1 MFEFASPDTYA
12 RLRDALHRESYTE
25 AAVLEAAGLS
35 DLLRVRDRSV
45 NLLLRKAADAG
56 RLGTLIRL
64 WLMCVPTGADDVARA
79 TSPVSLDELIHAG
92 LVRMEGD
99 RVRPLVQ
106 LLPFRGFF
114 LAVDAPT
121 TRETRKRA
129 DYVMGIGSSS
139 MTLANAT
146 IRRPVEAVLDI
157 GTGCGV
163 QAFLAASHAGRVTGV
178 DLNARAISLATF
190 NARLSGI
197 DNVEFLEG
205 NLLAPVEGRTFELIV
220 ANPPFVIS
228 PETTYI
234 YRDGGAASD
243 GITQRVAREA
253 PGVLREGGFAQMICN
268 WAHVRGEM
276 WEDRVAG
283 WVRGSGCDA
292 LVLRSATLSA
302 RDYAE
307 TWIDHTESDDPEEF
321 SRRLDAWLAYFERER
336 IESISAGLIML
347 RRREGSNWF
356 AAEDAP
362 ERMKGPA
369 GDAIAAS
376 FDARTM
382 LHQAPGVQGLRALR
396 VRPADALQLM
406 HELRPQSSA
415 WGVAAITLRL
425 ERGIAYEASL
435 DAYLNA
441 LLLRCDGS
449 RTLGELAAEVAAGF
463 GVDANELVAAMEDPV
478 RQLIARGFVEIVRE
492 Q

>member
-12 RLRDALHRESYTE
+12 RLRDALHRASYTE
-25 AAVLEAAGLS
+25 AAVLEAAGLT

-45 NLLLRKAADAG
+45 NLLLRKADDAG
-56 RLGTLIRL
+56 VLGTLIRL
-64 WLMCVPTGADDVARA
+64 WLMCVPTAVEDVQRAVAPVTIDDLV
-79 TSPVSLDELIHAG
+79 LAG
-92 LVRMEGD
+92 LVRIEVD
-99 RVRPLVQ
+99 RLRPLVQ

-114 LAVDAPT
+114 LASDAPT
-121 TRETRKRA
+121 SRDDRKHA

-146 IRRPVEAVLDI
+146 IRRPVEHVLDI

-163 QAFLAASHAGRVTGV
+163 QAFLAASHAERITGV
-178 DLNARAISLATF
+178 DLNARAIALATF

-197 DNVEFLEG
+197 DNVEFLQG
-205 NLLAPVEGRTFELIV
+205 DMFAPVAGRAFDLVV

-253 PGVLREGGFAQMICN
+253 PGVLHEGGFAQMICN
-268 WAHVRGEM
+268 WAHVGGER
-276 WEDRVAG
+276 WEERVAA

-307 TWIDHTESDDPEEF
+307 TWIDHTESDDPASY

-336 IESISAGLIML
+336 IEAVSAGLIML
-347 RRREGSNWF
+347 RKRSGSNWF
-356 AAEDAP
+356 AAEEAP

-369 GDAIAAS
+369 GDAIAAN
-376 FDARTM
+376 FEARTL
-382 LHQAPGVQGLRALR
+382 LHAIDSAEGLRAMR
-396 VRPADALQLM
+396 VRPSSSLHLM
-406 HELRPQSSA
+406 HELRPQDSG
-415 WGVAAITLRL
+415 WRVATITLRL
-425 ERGIAYEASL
+425 ERGIAYEATL

-441 LLLRCDGS
+441 LLMRCDGS
-449 RTLGELAAEVAAGF
+449 RTLGDLAAEVAAGF
-463 GVDANELVAAMEDPV
+463 GVDPNELIAAMEDPV
-478 RQLIARGFVEIVRE
+478 RQLIARGFVEIV
-492 Q
+492 QD